1 MQPMSSFCMYGGFR
15 PLFVSVCA
23 CGAGRADLQA
33 TDVKV
38 HQEVKDVTRIE
49 RIGTSSACGVSIV
62 RWGKVCAEI
71 MCSPLLLIA
80 SHLAPVLFVDPGAH
94 SHIRG
99 LGLDDACTARQVSQ
113 GMVGQLG
120 ARKAAGL
127 ILRVIQEVL

>member
-1 MQPMSSFCMYGGFR
+1 M
-15 PLFVSVCA
+15 
-23 CGAGRADLQA
+23 
-33 TDVKV
+33 

-49 RIGTSSACGVSIV
+49 RIGACCACA
-62 RWGKVCAEI
+62 WGWYPSCVPSFVLITACCPLDSCAVVHDRVCRA
-71 MCSPLLLIA
+71 
-80 SHLAPVLFVDPGAH
+80 GAH

-127 ILRVIQEVL
+127 ILRVIQEVRVEVGCLRFVVASPVLTRTS